1 MINEHPDIQALYV
14 SWDRPALLAIK
25 ALKALNRTD
34 IAVFTTDLDFEIAEE
49 MNQGFVKGLSTQKP
63 YDQGKAAA
71 LAVAK
76 SLVSETF
83 LNILACSPM

>member
-34 IAVFTTDLDFEIAEE
+34 IAVFTTDLD
-49 MNQGFVKGLSTQKP
+49 LRLQK
-63 YDQGKAAA
+63 K
-71 LAVAK
+71 
-76 SLVSETF
+76 
-83 LNILACSPM
+83 